1 MPEETMKRTVAF
13 GDQELIYILEQKQV
27 KNLNLRIR
35 KDGSVYVSANP
46 MVPADE
52 VDDFVI
58 RKSEYITRAVNQFHM
73 MQQYQPEPK
82 RYVSGETF
90 YFQGRGVRLQ
100 VIQDK
105 KDSLISDGVYIFLRV
120 KDPDDFDKKRRMV
133 TKYLDQ
139 QCREIFEQELN
150 ELYPVF
156 QKYDV
161 VKPQLRIRDMDTR
174 WGSCLAKK
182 GIITLNKRLLEAP
195 RNCIQYV
202 VMHELCHLVH
212 PNHSKHFYQ
221 FLTMMMPDW
230 KQRKE
235 ALDKYANYWL

>member
-13 GDQELIYILEQKQV
+13 DDQELTYTLEHKQV

-73 MQQYQPEPK
+73 MEQYQPEPK

-90 YFQGRGVRLQ
+90 YLQGRGVRLQ

-105 KDSLISDGVYIFLRV
+105 KDSLTSDGVYIFLRV

-230 KQRKE
+230 RQRKE

>member
-1 MPEETMKRTVAF
+1 MSDELRTVSAD
-13 GDQELIYILEQKQV
+13 GQEISYLLEQKQV

-35 KDGSVYVSANP
+35 KNGKVYVSANP
-46 MVPADE
+46 LVPVQEIDN
-52 VDDFVI
+52 FVVQKSSYII
-58 RKSEYITRAVNQFHM
+58 RAINQFRQ

-90 YFQGRGVRLQ
+90 YIQGRGLRLAVAQ
-100 VIQDK
+100 AD
-105 KDSLISDGVYIFLRV
+105 KDSLISDGVFLYLNV
-120 KDPDDFDKKRRMV
+120 KNPEDYEKKRRMV

-139 QCREIFEQELN
+139 QCREIFQEELDH
-150 ELYPVF
+150 LYPLF
-156 QKYDV
+156 QKYEID
-161 VKPQLRIRDMDTR
+161 KPQLRIRDMDTR
-174 WGSCLAKK
+174 WGSCLPGK
-182 GIITLNKRLLEAP
+182 GIITLNKRLLKVP
-195 RNCIQYV
+195 RNCIEYV

-235 ALDKYANYWL
+235 VLDKNASY

>member
-1 MPEETMKRTVAF
+1 MPEETMKITVAF
-13 GDQELIYILEQKQV
+13 GDQELTYILEHKQV

-58 RKSEYITRAVNQFHM
+58 RKGEYITRAVHQFHM

-90 YFQGRGVRLQ
+90 YLQGRGVRLQ

-105 KDSLISDGVYIFLRV
+105 KDSLTSDGVYIFLRV
-120 KDPDDFDKKRRMV
+120 KYPDDFDKNRRMV

-139 QCREIFEQELN
+139 QRREIFEQELN
-150 ELYPVF
+150 GLYPVF

-161 VKPQLRIRDMDTR
+161 EKPQLRIRDMDTR
-174 WGSCLAKK
+174 WGFSTSYFLKTGYSSFSSC
-182 GIITLNKRLLEAP
+182 
-195 RNCIQYV
+195 
-202 VMHELCHLVH
+202 
-212 PNHSKHFYQ
+212 SKISLHC
-221 FLTMMMPDW
+221 
-230 KQRKE
+230 
-235 ALDKYANYWL
+235 